1 MKKRKKLFLLSTI
14 AVLLVGLTS
23 ASIVVK
29 NDSLGT
35 FDNPINKQQSNE
47 SHDITVNVDTS
58 ITINVDS
65 KATTGQIVEVSVTYD
80 SEKVILNSLL
90 ANGLAMAKV
99 SDTSY
104 YFLMPD
110 SDVSITADYK
120 VIKSNKVISLS
131 DEVIV
136 TMLSEENF
144 AAGDTVK
151 FKLGLPQDSK
161 YSIETY
167 FEAGLYSSD
176 ENTFTRT
183 LDVEYSQNDRSYSV
197 EIPEDYDSNL
207 WIEPILVE
215 KYFTIT
221 ENDSNISG
229 IDIVSSEGDVIDSYV
244 DYATADTLLR
254 VKLTNTTSLLGKG
267 VTVVE
272 TNQTYLDEDGDSY
285 VTFLMPARNI
295 TLAAVTEINYVPFE
309 VNLEQAPH
317 TTVTAYTLTE
327 DDTYQELE
335 ELKAVPY
342 ETVYLSFETSDENYK
357 VTEVSGT
364 YLYGSYSS
372 SLSIRE
378 NSQTGYRYFNMP
390 NGDDVTI
397 TVIESAKQ
405 SITLNNS
412 EHISLS
418 LFNKVDDQYVET
430 TGGFYG
436 DELYLKA
443 TINDASY
450 SIQTI
455 SATYNRVGS
464 DSTSNISLTLEDD
477 GYYSFTIPSNSENI
491 QITVNEL
498 DVTKYQDYSF
508 VGDYTGPNIY
518 TSSDAKIYSTA
529 STSSYYISLSADGSF
544 SFRGQNTRYIQ
555 SIEGDQE
562 TGIITD
568 TTGRKVGAYTS
579 NVFISHYSLS
589 QDVLNAYDFAIM
601 AKKENDNDKFK
612 FNYSLVPLAGEST
625 AYHYFIQIYRN
636 DILLDCIYLD
646 TTNRATNQSVFHL
659 KDIRFVDT
667 ETSSDILD
675 ASSSTA
681 VYEVYEGDT
690 LLGTVSNID
699 KTFTLAQ

>member
-35 FDNPINKQQSNE
+35 FDIPINKQQSNE

-58 ITINVDS
+58 ITISVDS
-65 KATTGQIVEVSVTYD
+65 KATTGQIVEVSVAYD
-80 SEKVILNSLL
+80 SEKIILNSLL
-90 ANGLAMAKV
+90 ANGLEMAKV

-110 SDVSITADYK
+110 SNVSITADYK
-120 VIKSNKVISLS
+120 VIKTNKVISLS

-167 FEAGLYSSD
+167 FEAGLYSSEED
-176 ENTFTRT
+176 TFTRT

-221 ENDSNISG
+221 ESDSNISS
-229 IDIVSSEGDVIDSYV
+229 IDIVSREGDVIDSYV
-244 DYATADTLLR
+244 KYATADTLLR
-254 VKLTNTTSLLGKG
+254 VKLTDTTSLLGKG
-267 VTVVE
+267 VTIVE

-285 VTFLMPARNI
+285 VTFQMPARNI

-364 YLYGSYSS
+364 YGSYSS

-378 NSQTGYRYFNMP
+378 DSQTGYRYFNMP
-390 NGDDVTI
+390 NGDVTI

-443 TINDASY
+443 TINDSSY

-464 DSTSNISLTLEDD
+464 DYASNISLTLEDD

-498 DVTKYQDYSF
+498 DATKYQDYSF
-508 VGDYTGPNIY
+508 VGDYAGANIY
-518 TSSDAKIYSTA
+518 TSSGSKIFSTT

-568 TTGRKVGAYTS
+568 TTGRKVGAYS
-579 NVFISHYSLS
+579 ANVFVSHYSLS
-589 QDVLNAYDFAIM
+589 SDVTSTNDFAVM
-601 AKKENDNDKFK
+601 AKKEADSDTLKI
-612 FNYSLVPLAGEST
+612 NYSLVPLAGESR
-625 AYHYFIQIYRN
+625 AYHYFVQIYRN

-646 TTNRATNQSVFHL
+646 ITNKDSNQSVFHL

-699 KTFTLAQ
+699 ETFTLAQ

>member
-1 MKKRKKLFLLSTI
+1 MTKRKKLFLLSTI

-47 SHDITVNVDTS
+47 SHNITVNVDTS
-58 ITINVDS
+58 ITISVDS

-90 ANGLAMAKV
+90 ANGLEMAKV

-120 VIKSNKVISLS
+120 VIKTNKVISLS

-151 FKLGLPQDSK
+151 FKLGLSQDSK

-167 FEAGLYSSD
+167 FEAGLYSSEED
-176 ENTFTRT
+176 TFTRT
-183 LDVEYSQNDRSYSV
+183 LDVNYSQNDRSYSV

-221 ENDSNISG
+221 ESDSNISS
-229 IDIVSSEGDVIDSYV
+229 IDIVSREGDVIDSYV
-244 DYATADTLLR
+244 KYATADTLLR
-254 VKLTNTTSLLGKG
+254 VKLTDTTSLLGKG
-267 VTVVE
+267 VTIVE

-285 VTFLMPARNI
+285 VTFQMPARNI

-317 TTVTAYTLTE
+317 TTVTAYTLTK

-357 VTEVSGT
+357 VTEVTGT
-364 YLYGSYSS
+364 YGSYSS

-378 NSQTGYRYFNMP
+378 DSQTGYRYFNMP
-390 NGDDVTI
+390 NGDVTI

-418 LFNKVDDQYVET
+418 LFNKVDDQYVEA

-498 DVTKYQDYSF
+498 DATKYQDYSF
-508 VGDYTGPNIY
+508 VGDYAGANIY
-518 TSSDAKIYSTA
+518 TSS
-529 STSSYYISLSADGSF
+529 SS
-544 SFRGQNTRYIQ
+544 
-555 SIEGDQE
+555 
-562 TGIITD
+562 
-568 TTGRKVGAYTS
+568 
-579 NVFISHYSLS
+579 
-589 QDVLNAYDFAIM
+589 
-601 AKKENDNDKFK
+601 
-612 FNYSLVPLAGEST
+612 
-625 AYHYFIQIYRN
+625 
-636 DILLDCIYLD
+636 
-646 TTNRATNQSVFHL
+646 
-659 KDIRFVDT
+659 
-667 ETSSDILD
+667 
-675 ASSSTA
+675 
-681 VYEVYEGDT
+681 
-690 LLGTVSNID
+690 
-699 KTFTLAQ
+699 

>member
-23 ASIVVK
+23 ASIIVK
-29 NDSLGT
+29 SDSLGT
-35 FDNPINKQQSNE
+35 LSNPINKQQSNE

-58 ITINVDS
+58 ITISVDS
-65 KATTGQIVEVSVTYD
+65 KAAAGQIVEVSVTYN
-80 SEKVILNSLL
+80 SEKLILNSLL
-90 ANGLAMAKV
+90 ANGLEMAKV

-120 VIKSNKVISLS
+120 VIKTNKVISLS

-176 ENTFTRT
+176 EDTFTRT
-183 LDVEYSQNDRSYSV
+183 LEVNYSQNDRSYSV

-221 ENDSNISG
+221 ENDSNISS

-254 VKLTNTTSLLGKG
+254 VKLTDTTSLLGKG
-267 VTVVE
+267 VTIVE

-285 VTFLMPARNI
+285 VTFQMPARNI
-295 TLAAVTEINYVPFE
+295 TLAAVTEINYIPFE
-309 VNLEQAPH
+309 INLEQAPH

-364 YLYGSYSS
+364 YGSYSS
-372 SLSIRE
+372 SLSIKE
-378 NSQTGYRYFNMP
+378 DSQTGYRYFNMP
-390 NGDDVTI
+390 NGDVTI

-405 SITLNNS
+405 SIALNNS
-412 EHISLS
+412 EHVSLS
-418 LFNKVDDQYVET
+418 LFNKVDEQYVET

-443 TINDASY
+443 TISDPSY

-477 GYYSFTIPSNSENI
+477 GYYSFTIPSDSENI

-498 DVTKYQDYSF
+498 DATKYQDYSF
-508 VGDYTGPNIY
+508 VGDYAGANIY
-518 TSSDAKIYSTA
+518 TSSSSKIT
-529 STSSYYISLSADGSF
+529 STSSTSYYISLSADGSF
-544 SFRGQNTRYIQ
+544 SFRGQSTRYIQ
-555 SIEGDQE
+555 SIEGDE
-562 TGIITD
+562 ESGVITD
-568 TTGRKVGAYTS
+568 TTGRKVGAYSS
-579 NVFISHYSLS
+579 NVFISHYSLGS
-589 QDVLNAYDFAIM
+589 DVTNAYDLAIM
-601 AKKENDNDKFK
+601 AKKETESDTFT
-612 FNYSLVPLAGEST
+612 FNYSLVPLEGEST

-636 DILLDCIYLD
+636 DVLLDCIYLD
-646 TTNRATNQSVFHL
+646 TTNRDSNQSVFHL

-681 VYEVYEGDT
+681 VYQVYEGDT
-690 LLGTVSNID
+690 LLGTVSNVD

>member
-58 ITINVDS
+58 ITISVDS

-120 VIKSNKVISLS
+120 VIKTNKVISLS

-176 ENTFTRT
+176 EDTFTRT

-221 ENDSNISG
+221 ENDSNISS

-254 VKLTNTTSLLGKG
+254 VKLTDTTSLLGKG

-285 VTFLMPARNI
+285 VTFQMPARNI

-342 ETVYLSFETSDENYK
+342 EKVYLSFETSDENYK

-364 YLYGSYSS
+364 YGSYSS

-378 NSQTGYRYFNMP
+378 DSQTGYRYFNMP
-390 NGDDVTI
+390 NGDVTI

-418 LFNKVDDQYVET
+418 LFNKVDSQYVET

-498 DVTKYQDYSF
+498 DATKYQDYSF
-508 VGDYTGPNIY
+508 VGDYAGANIY
-518 TSSDAKIYSTA
+518 TSSSSKISSTT
-529 STSSYYISLSADGSF
+529 STTYNISLSADGSF
-544 SFRGQNTRYIQ
+544 NFGSKSTRYIQ

-568 TTGRKVGAYTS
+568 TTGRKVGAYSS

-589 QDVLNAYDFAIM
+589 SDVTNTHDLAIM

-625 AYHYFIQIYRN
+625 SYHYFIQIYRN
-636 DILLDCIYLD
+636 DILFDCIYLD
-646 TTNRATNQSVFHL
+646 TTNRDTNQSIFHL

-681 VYEVYEGDT
+681 VYQVYEGDT

>member
-1 MKKRKKLFLLSTI
+1 MTKRKKLFLLSTI

-23 ASIVVK
+23 ASIIVK
-29 NDSLGT
+29 SDSLGT

-58 ITINVDS
+58 ITISVDS

-80 SEKVILNSLL
+80 SENVILNSLL
-90 ANGLAMAKV
+90 ANGLEMAKV

-110 SDVSITADYK
+110 SNVSITADYK
-120 VIKSNKVISLS
+120 VIKTNKVISLS

-167 FEAGLYSSD
+167 FEAGLYSSEED
-176 ENTFTRT
+176 TFTRT
-183 LDVEYSQNDRSYSV
+183 LEVNYSQTDRSYSV

-207 WIEPILVE
+207 WIDPILVE

-221 ENDSNISG
+221 ENDSNISS
-229 IDIVSSEGDVIDSYV
+229 IDIVSSKGDVTDSCV
-244 DYATADTLLR
+244 KYATADTLLR
-254 VKLTNTTSLLGKG
+254 VKLTDTTSLLGKG
-267 VTVVE
+267 VTIVE

-285 VTFLMPARNI
+285 VTFQMPARNI

-372 SLSIRE
+372 SLTIRE
-378 NSQTGYRYFNMP
+378 DSQTGYRYFNMP

-418 LFNKVDDQYVET
+418 LFNKVDNQYVET
-430 TGGFYG
+430 AGGFYG

-464 DSTSNISLTLEDD
+464 DSTSNISLTQEDD

-498 DVTKYQDYSF
+498 DATKYQDYSF
-508 VGDYTGPNIY
+508 VGDYAGANIY
-518 TSSDAKIYSTA
+518 TSSSSNISSTT
-529 STSSYYISLSADGSF
+529 STSYYISLSADGSF
-544 SFRGQNTRYIQ
+544 SFRGQNARYIQ

-568 TTGRKVGAYTS
+568 TTGRKVGAYSS
-579 NVFISHYSLS
+579 NVFISHYSLG

-601 AKKENDNDKFK
+601 AKKEASSDTFT

-625 AYHYFIQIYRN
+625 AYHFFIQIYRN

-659 KDIRFVDT
+659 KDIRFVDI
-667 ETSSDILD
+667 ETSSDIVD

-690 LLGTVSNID
+690 LLGTVSNINE
-699 KTFTLAQ
+699 TFTLAQ

>member
-58 ITINVDS
+58 ITISVDS

-120 VIKSNKVISLS
+120 VIKTNKVISLS

-176 ENTFTRT
+176 EDTFTRT
-183 LDVEYSQNDRSYSV
+183 LDVEYSQNDRSYSI

-221 ENDSNISG
+221 ESDSNISS

-244 DYATADTLLR
+244 KYATADTLLR
-254 VKLTNTTSLLGKG
+254 VKLTDTTSLLGKG
-267 VTVVE
+267 VTIVE

-317 TTVTAYTLTE
+317 TTVTAYKSTE

-372 SLSIRE
+372 SLTIRE
-378 NSQTGYRYFNMP
+378 DSQTGYRYFNMP
-390 NGDDVTI
+390 NGDVTI

-418 LFNKVDDQYVET
+418 LFDKVDDQYVEA

-498 DVTKYQDYSF
+498 DATKYQDYSF
-508 VGDYTGPNIY
+508 VGDYAGANIY
-518 TSSDAKIYSTA
+518 TSSGSKIFSTT

-568 TTGRKVGAYTS
+568 TTGRKVGAYS
-579 NVFISHYSLS
+579 ANVFVSHYSLS
-589 QDVLNAYDFAIM
+589 SDVTSTNDFAVM
-601 AKKENDNDKFK
+601 AKKEADSDTLKI
-612 FNYSLVPLAGEST
+612 NYSLVPLAGESR
-625 AYHYFIQIYRN
+625 AYHYFVQIYRN

-646 TTNRATNQSVFHL
+646 ITNKDSNQSVFHL

-667 ETSSDILD
+667 ETNSDILD

-681 VYEVYEGDT
+681 VYQVYEGDT

-699 KTFTLAQ
+699 ETFTLAQ

>member
-58 ITINVDS
+58 ITISVDS

-90 ANGLAMAKV
+90 ANGLEMAKV

-131 DEVIV
+131 DEIIV

-176 ENTFTRT
+176 EDTFTRT

-244 DYATADTLLR
+244 KYATADTLLR
-254 VKLTNTTSLLGKG
+254 VKLTDTTSLLGKG

-455 SATYNRVGS
+455 SATYNKVGS
-464 DSTSNISLTLEDD
+464 DSTSSISLSLEND

-498 DVTKYQDYSF
+498 DATKYQDYSF
-508 VGDYTGPNIY
+508 VGDYTGANIY
-518 TSSDAKIYSTA
+518 TSSSTKINNTTST
-529 STSSYYISLSADGSF
+529 TYNISLSADRSFNFGS
-544 SFRGQNTRYIQ
+544 QNTRYIQ
-555 SIEGDQE
+555 SIEGDEE

-568 TTGRKVGAYTS
+568 TSGRKAGAYSST
-579 NVFISHYSLS
+579 VFISHYSLNN
-589 QDVLNAYDFAIM
+589 DVTNTYDFAIM
-601 AKKENDNDKFK
+601 AKKEAESDAFT

>member
-23 ASIVVK
+23 ASIIVK
-29 NDSLGT
+29 SDSLGT
-35 FDNPINKQQSNE
+35 LSNPINKQQSNE

-58 ITINVDS
+58 ITISVDS

-80 SEKVILNSLL
+80 SKKLILNSLL
-90 ANGLAMAKV
+90 ANGLEMAKV

-120 VIKSNKVISLS
+120 VIKTNKVISLS

-167 FEAGLYSSD
+167 FEAGLYSSEQD
-176 ENTFTRT
+176 TFTRT
-183 LDVEYSQNDRSYSV
+183 LEVNYSQNNRSYSV

-207 WIEPILVE
+207 WIDPILVE

-221 ENDSNISG
+221 ENDSNISS

-254 VKLTNTTSLLGKG
+254 VKLSDTTSLLAKG
-267 VTVVE
+267 VTIVE

-285 VTFLMPARNI
+285 VTFQMPARNI

-309 VNLEQAPH
+309 INLEQAPH
-317 TTVTAYTLTE
+317 TTVTAYALTE

-357 VTEVSGT
+357 VTDVSGS
-364 YLYGSYSS
+364 YLSGGSYSS

-378 NSQTGYRYFNMP
+378 DSQTGYRYFTMP

-412 EHISLS
+412 EHVSLS
-418 LFNKVDDQYVET
+418 LFNKVDEQYVET

-443 TINDASY
+443 TISDPSY

-477 GYYSFTIPSNSENI
+477 GYYSFTIPSDSENI

-498 DVTKYQDYSF
+498 DATKYQDYSF
-508 VGDYTGPNIY
+508 VGDYTGANIY
-518 TSSDAKIYSTA
+518 TSSSSKISST
-529 STSSYYISLSADGSF
+529 TYTTYNISLSADGSF
-544 SFRGQNTRYIQ
+544 NFGSQSTRYIQ
-555 SIEGDQE
+555 SIEGNEE
-562 TGIITD
+562 TGVITD
-568 TTGRKVGAYTS
+568 TTGRKVGAYSS
-579 NVFISHYSLS
+579 NVFISHYSLRE
-589 QDVLNAYDFAIM
+589 DVTNTHDLAIM
-601 AKKENDNDKFK
+601 AKKEAESDAFT
-612 FNYSLVPLAGEST
+612 FNYSLVPLEGEST
-625 AYHYFIQIYRN
+625 AYHYFIQIFRN

-646 TTNRATNQSVFHL
+646 TTNRDSNQSVFHL

-667 ETSSDILD
+667 VTSSDIVD

-681 VYEVYEGDT
+681 IYQVYEGDT

-699 KTFTLAQ
+699 ETFTLAQ

>member
-1 MKKRKKLFLLSTI
+1 MKKRKKLFLVSTI

-23 ASIVVK
+23 ASIIVK
-29 NDSLGT
+29 SDSLGT
-35 FDNPINKQQSNE
+35 LSNPINKQQSNE

-80 SEKVILNSLL
+80 SEKLILNSLL
-90 ANGLAMAKV
+90 ANGLEMAKV

-120 VIKSNKVISLS
+120 VIKTNKVISLS

-176 ENTFTRT
+176 EDTFTRT
-183 LDVEYSQNDRSYSV
+183 LEVNYSQNDRSYSV

-221 ENDSNISG
+221 ENDSNISS

-254 VKLTNTTSLLGKG
+254 VKLTDTTSLLGKG
-267 VTVVE
+267 VTIVE

-285 VTFLMPARNI
+285 VTFQMPARNI
-295 TLAAVTEINYVPFE
+295 TLAAVTEINYIPFE
-309 VNLEQAPH
+309 INLEQAPH
-317 TTVTAYTLTE
+317 TTVTAYSLTE

-357 VTEVSGT
+357 VTDVSGN
-364 YLYGSYSS
+364 YLSGGSYSS

-378 NSQTGYRYFNMP
+378 DSQTGYRYFTMP

-412 EHISLS
+412 EHVTLS
-418 LFNKVDDQYVET
+418 LFNKVDEQYVET

-443 TINDASY
+443 TISDPSY

-477 GYYSFTIPSNSENI
+477 GYYSFTIPSDSENI

-498 DVTKYQDYSF
+498 DATKYQDYSF
-508 VGDYTGPNIY
+508 VGDYTGANIY
-518 TSSDAKIYSTA
+518 TSSSSKISSTT
-529 STSSYYISLSADGSF
+529 STTYNISLSADGSF
-544 SFRGQNTRYIQ
+544 GFGSQSTRYIQ
-555 SIEGDQE
+555 SIEGNEE
-562 TGIITD
+562 TGVITD
-568 TTGRKVGAYTS
+568 TTGRKVGAYSS
-579 NVFISHYSLS
+579 NVFISHYSLRE
-589 QDVLNAYDFAIM
+589 DVTNTYDLAIM
-601 AKKENDNDKFK
+601 AKKEAESDAFT
-612 FNYSLVPLAGEST
+612 FNYSLVPLAGESVS
-625 AYHYFIQIYRN
+625 YHYFIQIYRN

-646 TTNRATNQSVFHL
+646 TTNRDSNQSVFHL

-667 ETSSDILD
+667 ETNSDILD

-681 VYEVYEGDT
+681 IYEVYEGDT

>member
-90 ANGLAMAKV
+90 ANGLEMAKV

-120 VIKSNKVISLS
+120 VIKTNKVISLS

-197 EIPEDYDSNL
+197 EIPKDYDSNL

-221 ENDSNISG
+221 ENDSNISS

-254 VKLTNTTSLLGKG
+254 VKLTDTTSLLGKG
-267 VTVVE
+267 VTIVE

-285 VTFLMPARNI
+285 VTFQMPARNI

-364 YLYGSYSS
+364 YGSYSS

-378 NSQTGYRYFNMP
+378 DSQTGYKYFTMP

-418 LFNKVDDQYVET
+418 LFNKVDDHYVEA

-477 GYYSFTIPSNSENI
+477 GYYSFTIPNNSENI

-498 DVTKYQDYSF
+498 DATKYQDYSF
-508 VGDYTGPNIY
+508 VGDYAGANIF
-518 TSSDAKIYSTA
+518 TSSSYKISSTT
-529 STSSYYISLSADGSF
+529 STTYNISLNADGSF
-544 SFRGQNTRYIQ
+544 KFRSENTRYIQ

-562 TGIITD
+562 TGLITD
-568 TTGRKVGAYTS
+568 TTGRKVGAYSS
-579 NVFISHYSLS
+579 NVFISHYNLG

-601 AKKENDNDKFK
+601 AKKEASGDTFT

-625 AYHYFIQIYRN
+625 AYHFFIQIYRN

-667 ETSSDILD
+667 ETTSDIVD

-690 LLGTVSNID
+690 LLGTVSNDD

>member
-285 VTFLMPARNI
+285 VTFQMPARNI

-309 VNLEQAPH
+309 FNLEQAPH

-342 ETVYLSFETSDENYK
+342 EKVYLSFETSDENYK

-364 YLYGSYSS
+364 YGSYSS

-378 NSQTGYRYFNMP
+378 DSQTGYRYFTMP
-390 NGDDVTI
+390 NGDVTI

-412 EHISLS
+412 EHVSLS

-498 DVTKYQDYSF
+498 DATKYQDYSF
-508 VGDYTGPNIY
+508 VGDYTGANIY
-518 TSSDAKIYSTA
+518 TSSSSKISYTTY
-529 STSSYYISLSADGSF
+529 TSYRVSLKADGSF
-544 SFRGQNTRYIQ
+544 NFGSQNTRYIQ

-568 TTGRKVGAYTS
+568 TTGRKAGAYSS
-579 NVFISHYSLS
+579 NVFISHYSLNY
-589 QDVLNAYDFAIM
+589 DVTNTHDFAIM
-601 AKKENDNDKFK
+601 AKKEAESDTFT

-646 TTNRATNQSVFHL
+646 TTNRDSNQSVFHL

-667 ETSSDILD
+667 ETSGDIVD
-675 ASSSTA
+675 ASSPTA

-699 KTFTLAQ
+699 ETFTLAQ

>member
-58 ITINVDS
+58 ITISVDS

-120 VIKSNKVISLS
+120 VIKTNKVISLS

-176 ENTFTRT
+176 EDTFTRT

-244 DYATADTLLR
+244 KYATADTLLR
-254 VKLTNTTSLLGKG
+254 VKLTDTTSLLGKG

-418 LFNKVDDQYVET
+418 LFNKVDDQYVEA

-498 DVTKYQDYSF
+498 DATKYQDYSF
-508 VGDYTGPNIY
+508 VGDYVGPNIY
-518 TSSDAKIYSTA
+518 TYSSSNISS
-529 STSSYYISLSADGSF
+529 STSTTYSVSLRADGSF
-544 SFRGQNTRYIQ
+544 DFGSQSTRYIQ
-555 SIEGDQE
+555 SIEGDEE

-568 TTGRKVGAYTS
+568 TTGRKVGAYS
-579 NVFISHYSLS
+579 ANVFVSHYQLRS
-589 QDVLNAYDFAIM
+589 DVTNTDDFAIM
-601 AKKENDNDKFK
+601 AKKEAGSDTLT
-612 FNYSLVPLAGEST
+612 FNYSLVPLAGESR
-625 AYHYFIQIYRN
+625 AYHFFIQICRN

-646 TTNRATNQSVFHL
+646 ITNKDSNQSVFHL

-667 ETSSDILD
+667 ETNSDILD

-699 KTFTLAQ
+699 ETFTLAQ